1 MVLVTGA
8 SHSISRHII
17 QKFLAEGFSVKAW
30 IRNEDEKKLLY
41 DKAVSFYEGDILD
54 VTDVYESMSGVKLV
68 IHCDTVDMSI
78 PMSYVDRMKYNVE
91 GTANIVNAMLYHQVP
106 KIIFLSSI
114 QTLGVDPEKVIDE
127 DVKSE
132 KNEWTTDAALSLML
146 AEREVWRGSVEG
158 LDIAIIHAA
167 SIFDSKGE
175 GSIFYNRVCQEVR
188 SGRVALFPSDVQYVG
203 SQDLAEM
210 TFRVSQHDGW
220 NKKWIAIAESISSE
234 NFYASIGE
242 HLNLPFR
249 FVKMNEPKVFL
260 KISKDFFLSWIGKHR
275 MYRRTNGRRDMTR
288 FQYDASLTDQTFHM
302 QWKKLSELF

>member
-8 SHSISRHII
+8 VHSISRHII
-17 QKFLAEGFSVKAW
+17 QKFLAEGFSVKVW
-30 IRNEDEKKLLY
+30 IRNEDEKKLLNEMS
-41 DKAVSFYEGDILD
+41 VTFYEGDILD
-54 VTDVYESMSGVKLV
+54 VTDVYESMTEVKMV
-68 IHCDTVDMSI
+68 IHCDTVDESI
-78 PMSYVDRMKYNVE
+78 PMSYENRMKYNVE
-91 GTANIVNAMLYHQVP
+91 GTANIVNAMLYHHVP

-127 DVKSE
+127 NVKSE

-158 LDIAIIHAA
+158 LETAIIHAA
-167 SIFDSKGE
+167 SIFDAQGE

-188 SGRVALFPSDVQYVG
+188 SGKVALSPSDVQYVG

-210 TFRVSQHDGW
+210 TFRVSQYHTW

-234 NFYASIGE
+234 NFYARIGE
-242 HLNLPFR
+242 HLNLSFR
-249 FVKMNEPKVFL
+249 FVKMNASNVFFKVC
-260 KISKDFFLSWIGKHR
+260 KDFFLSLAGHHR
-275 MYRRTNGRRDMTR
+275 MYRRSNGKRDMTR